1 MNVFSYKFNL
11 NDENKLKAFL
21 SDYDVVFKPQQYCV
35 FAAKCSKFKA
45 LFYQSGKFVIQGSCV
60 DDIVQ
65 ALVDEF
71 KIRNVSLNCNPVS
84 NNEKSKKTPD
94 KTTTSNHNYS
104 AYIGVDE
111 SGKGDFFGP
120 LVIAGVCVNEDNKQL
135 FIDMGIKDS
144 KKINDKTIKKMSLE
158 IQKRSVWSIV
168 MITPTKYNELYSKFK
183 NLNKLLAWGHARV
196 IENILNKYP
205 CEYALS
211 DKFADESLI
220 KNALM
225 KNGKNIILEQK
236 IKAESDIAV
245 ACASVLARNAFV
257 EKIGSLSLNYGID
270 FPKGASKLTIEAGR
284 EFIKKYSKEDLKNV
298 AKIHFKTFNEL

>member
-11 NDENKLKAFL
+11 NNENKLKTFL
-21 SDYDVVFKPQQYCV
+21 ANYDVIFTPQQYAI

-45 LFYQSGKFVIQGSCV
+45 VFYQSGKFVIQGGNIDFV
-60 DDIVQ
+60 VQ
-65 ALVDEF
+65 ELVNEF
-71 KIRNVSLNCNPVS
+71 NIPDVNPTNQTS
-84 NNEKSKKTPD
+84 DTNNKKKTNEQ
-94 KTTTSNHNYS
+94 TVANSTYS
-104 AYIGVDE
+104 SYIGVDE

-120 LVIAGVCVNEDNKQL
+120 LVIAGVCVNEDNKKL

-144 KKINDKTIKKMSLE
+144 KKIKDKTIKTLSLE
-158 IQKRSVWSIV
+158 IQKNSVWSIV
-168 MITPTKYNELYSKFK
+168 MITPSKYNELYLKFK

-257 EKIGSLSLNYGID
+257 EKIESLSLNFGIK
-270 FPKGASKLTIEAGR
+270 FPKGASKLTLEAGR
-284 EFIKKYSKEDLKNV
+284 EFIKKYNKEDLKNV
-298 AKIHFKTFNEL
+298 AKIHFKTYNEL

>member
-11 NDENKLKAFL
+11 NEENRLKTFL
-21 SDYDVVFKPQQYCV
+21 SNYDVVFEHQQYCV
-35 FAAKCSKFKA
+35 FTAKCSKFKA
-45 LFYQSGKFVIQGSCV
+45 LFYQSGKLVIQGSCV
-60 DDIVQ
+60 DDVVQ
-65 ALVDEF
+65 ALLEEF
-71 KIRNVSLNCNPVS
+71 KIQNVNLNCNSVS
-84 NNEKSKKTPD
+84 NNEKNKKTSD
-94 KTTTSNHNYS
+94 KTTSNHNYS

-158 IQKRSVWSIV
+158 IQKRSVWSTV

-225 KNGKNIILEQK
+225 KNGKNIILEQR

-257 EKIGSLSLNYGID
+257 EKIESLSSYYGIN

-284 EFIKKYSKEDLKNV
+284 EFIKKYSKDELKNV

>member
-11 NDENKLKAFL
+11 NEENRLKTFL
-21 SDYDVVFKPQQYCV
+21 SNYDVVFEQQQYCV
-35 FAAKCSKFKA
+35 FTAKCSKFKA
-45 LFYQSGKFVIQGSCV
+45 LFYQSGKLVIQGSCV
-60 DDIVQ
+60 DDVVQ
-65 ALVDEF
+65 ALLEEF
-71 KIRNVSLNCNPVS
+71 KIQNVNLNCNSVS
-84 NNEKSKKTPD
+84 NNEKNKKTSD
-94 KTTTSNHNYS
+94 KTTSNHNYS

-158 IQKRSVWSIV
+158 IQKRSVWSTVI
-168 MITPTKYNELYSKFK
+168 ITPTKYNELYSKFK

-225 KNGKNIILEQK
+225 KNGKNIILEQR

-257 EKIGSLSLNYGID
+257 EKIESLSSYYGIN

-284 EFIKKYSKEDLKNV
+284 EFIKKYSKDELKNV

>member
-11 NDENKLKAFL
+11 NDENKLKSFL
-21 SDYDVVFKPQQYCV
+21 SNYDVVFESQQYAI

-45 LFYQSGKFVIQGSCV
+45 VFYQSGKFVIQCR
-60 DDIVQ
+60 DINYIVEE
-65 ALVDEF
+65 LIKEF
-71 KIRNVSLNCNPVS
+71 KIENLSFISQNSSSENKKKISDKSIS
-84 NNEKSKKTPD
+84 NIKYN
-94 KTTTSNHNYS
+94 

-120 LVIAGVCVNEDNKQL
+120 LVIAGVCVNNDNKKL
-135 FIDMGIKDS
+135 FIDLGIKDS
-144 KKINDKTIKKMSLE
+144 KKISDKTIKDMSIE
-158 IQKRSVWSIV
+158 IQKRSIWSIV
-168 MITPTKYNELYSKFK
+168 MITPSKYNELYLKFK

-257 EKIGSLSLNYGID
+257 EKIESLSSFYGIN
-270 FPKGASKLTIEAGR
+270 FPKGASKLTLEAGR
-284 EFIKKYSKEDLKNV
+284 EFIKKYNKNDLKNV
-298 AKIHFKTFNEL
+298 AKIHFKTYNEL

>member
-11 NDENKLKAFL
+11 NDENKLKSFL
-21 SDYDVVFKPQQYCV
+21 SNYDVVFESQQYAI

-45 LFYQSGKFVIQGSCV
+45 VFYQSGKFVVQGR
-60 DDIVQ
+60 DIHCIVHE
-65 ALVDEF
+65 LIKEF
-71 KIRNVSLNCNPVS
+71 RIENLSFISQDSSSENKKKISDKSSIS
-84 NNEKSKKTPD
+84 NM
-94 KTTTSNHNYS
+94 NYN

-120 LVIAGVCVNEDNKQL
+120 LVIAGVCVNNDNKKL

-144 KKINDKTIKKMSLE
+144 KKISDKTIKDMSLE
-158 IQKRSVWSIV
+158 IQKRSIWSIV
-168 MITPTKYNELYSKFK
+168 MITPSKYNELYLKFK

-257 EKIGSLSLNYGID
+257 EKIESLSSFYGIN
-270 FPKGASKLTIEAGR
+270 FPKGASRLTLEAGR
-284 EFIKKYSKEDLKNV
+284 EFIKTYNKNDLKNV
-298 AKIHFKTFNEL
+298 AKIHFKTYNEL

>member
-11 NDENKLKAFL
+11 SNENKLKNFL
-21 SDYDVVFKPQQYCV
+21 SNYDVIFEPQQYSI

-45 LFYQSGKFVIQGSCV
+45 VFYQSGKFVIQGGNIDFV
-60 DDIVQ
+60 VQ
-65 ALVDEF
+65 ELANEF
-71 KIRNVSLNCNPVS
+71 NIPDVNINNQTSDTNNKKKI
-84 NNEKSKKTPD
+84 NEQTVANST
-94 KTTTSNHNYS
+94 YS
-104 AYIGVDE
+104 SYIGVDE

-120 LVIAGVCVNEDNKQL
+120 LVIAGVCVNEDNKKL
-135 FIDMGIKDS
+135 FLDMGIKDS
-144 KKINDKTIKKMSLE
+144 KKISDKTIKTLSLE
-158 IQKRSVWSIV
+158 IQKKSVWSIV
-168 MITPTKYNELYSKFK
+168 MITPLKYNELYLKFK

-225 KNGKNIILEQK
+225 KNGKNIVLEQK
-236 IKAESDIAV
+236 IKAEADIAV

-257 EKIGSLSLNYGID
+257 EKIESLSYNYGIK
-270 FPKGASKLTIEAGR
+270 FPKGASKLTLEAGR
-284 EFIKKYSKEDLKNV
+284 EFIKKYSKDDLKNV
-298 AKIHFKTFNEL
+298 AKIHFKTYNEL

>member
-11 NDENKLKAFL
+11 NEENRLKTFL
-21 SDYDVVFKPQQYCV
+21 SNYDVVFEQQQYCV
-35 FAAKCSKFKA
+35 FTAKCSKFKA
-45 LFYQSGKFVIQGSCV
+45 LFYQSGKLVIQGSCV
-60 DDIVQ
+60 DDVVQ
-65 ALVDEF
+65 ALLKEF
-71 KIRNVSLNCNPVS
+71 KIQNVNLNCNSVS
-84 NNEKSKKTPD
+84 NNEKNKKTSD
-94 KTTTSNHNYS
+94 KTTSNHNYS

-158 IQKRSVWSIV
+158 IQKRSVWSTV

-225 KNGKNIILEQK
+225 KNGKNIILEQR

-257 EKIGSLSLNYGID
+257 EKIESLSSYYGIN

-284 EFIKKYSKEDLKNV
+284 EFIKKYSKDELKNV

>member
-11 NDENKLKAFL
+11 NEENRLKTFL
-21 SDYDVVFKPQQYCV
+21 SNYDVVFEQQQYCV
-35 FAAKCSKFKA
+35 FTAKCSKFKA
-45 LFYQSGKFVIQGSCV
+45 LFYQSGKLVIQGSCV
-60 DDIVQ
+60 DDVVQ
-65 ALVDEF
+65 ALLEEF
-71 KIRNVSLNCNPVS
+71 KIQNVNLNCNSVS
-84 NNEKSKKTPD
+84 NNEKNKKTSD
-94 KTTTSNHNYS
+94 KTTSNHNYS

-158 IQKRSVWSIV
+158 IKKRSVWSTV

-225 KNGKNIILEQK
+225 KNGKNIILEQR

-257 EKIGSLSLNYGID
+257 EKIESLSSYYGIN

-284 EFIKKYSKEDLKNV
+284 EFIKKYSKDELKNV

>member
-11 NDENKLKAFL
+11 NNENRLKSYL
-21 SDYDVVFKPQQYCV
+21 SNYDVAFETQQYAI

-45 LFYQSGKFVIQGSCV
+45 VFYQSGKFVIQGSNI
-60 DDIVQ
+60 DDIVYD
-65 ALVDEF
+65 LIKKFEI
-71 KIRNVSLNCNPVS
+71 KNVNFTYNS
-84 NNEKSKKTPD
+84 NSFNEKSNKTFN
-94 KTTTSNHNYS
+94 KVTSNQNYS

-120 LVIAGVCVNEDNKQL
+120 LVIAGVCINEDNKNL

-144 KKINDKTIKKMSLE
+144 KNITDKTIKALSLE
-158 IQKRSVWSIV
+158 IKKHSIWSIV
-168 MITPTKYNELYSKFK
+168 MITPSKYNELYLKFK

-257 EKIGSLSLNYGID
+257 EKIESLSLNFGIN
-270 FPKGASKLTIEAGR
+270 FPKGASKLTLEAGR
-284 EFIKKYSKEDLKNV
+284 EFIKKYNKEELKNV
-298 AKIHFKTFNEL
+298 AKIHFKTYEQV

>member
-11 NDENKLKAFL
+11 NYENKLKNFL
-21 SDYDVVFKPQQYCV
+21 LNYDIVFETMQYAV
-35 FAAKCSKFKA
+35 FAAKNPKFKA
-45 LFYQSGKFVIQGSCV
+45 VFYQSGKFVIQGSNI
-60 DDIVQ
+60 DNIVSDL
-65 ALVDEF
+65 AREF
-71 KIRNVSLNCNPVS
+71 KIDNLGIDYNTF
-84 NNEKSKKTPD
+84 NNQRENKIVD
-94 KTTTSNHNYS
+94 KALTTANLNYS
-104 AYIGVDE
+104 SYIGVDE

-120 LVIAGVCVNEDNKQL
+120 LVIAGVCINNDNRQL
-135 FIDMGIKDS
+135 FIDLGIKDS

-158 IQKRSVWSIV
+158 IKKHSIWSIV
-168 MITPTKYNELYSKFK
+168 MITPLKYNELYSKFK

-257 EKIGSLSLNYGID
+257 EKIESLSLNYGIN
-270 FPKGASKLTIEAGR
+270 FPKGVSKLTFEAGR
-284 EFIKKYSKEDLKNV
+284 EFIKKYKKDDLKNV
-298 AKIHFKTFNEL
+298 AKIHFKTYNEL

>member
-1 MNVFSYKFNL
+1 M
-11 NDENKLKAFL
+11 
-21 SDYDVVFKPQQYCV
+21 
-35 FAAKCSKFKA
+35 
-45 LFYQSGKFVIQGSCV
+45 
-60 DDIVQ
+60 Q
-65 ALVDEF
+65 ALLEEF
-71 KIRNVSLNCNPVS
+71 KIQNVNLNCNSVS
-84 NNEKSKKTPD
+84 NNEKNKKTSD
-94 KTTTSNHNYS
+94 KTTSNHNYS

-158 IQKRSVWSIV
+158 IQKRSVWSTV

-225 KNGKNIILEQK
+225 KNGKNIILEQR

-257 EKIGSLSLNYGID
+257 EKIESLSSYYGIN

-284 EFIKKYSKEDLKNV
+284 EFIKKYSKDELKNV

>member
-11 NDENKLKAFL
+11 NNENKLKTFL
-21 SDYDVVFKPQQYCV
+21 SNYDVIFETQQYAI
-35 FAAKCSKFKA
+35 FAAKSSKFKA
-45 LFYQSGKFVIQGSCV
+45 VFYQSGKFVIQGSNIYDV
-60 DDIVQ
+60 VKDLIN
-65 ALVDEF
+65 EF
-71 KIRNVSLNCNPVS
+71 EIKNVNLTYDSVS
-84 NNEKSKKTPD
+84 FKETNKKTFENI
-94 KTTTSNHNYS
+94 TSNQNYS

-120 LVIAGVCVNEDNKQL
+120 LVIAGVCVNEDNKQM

-144 KKINDKTIKKMSLE
+144 KKITDKIIKDMSLI
-158 IQKRSVWSIV
+158 IQKHSIWSIV
-168 MITPTKYNELYSKFK
+168 MISPIKYNELYLKFK

-236 IKAESDIAV
+236 IKAETDIAV

-257 EKIGSLSLNYGID
+257 EKIESLSLNFGIN
-270 FPKGASKLTIEAGR
+270 FPKGASKLTLEAGR
-284 EFIKKYSKEDLKNV
+284 EFIKKYNKEDLKNV
-298 AKIHFKTFNEL
+298 AKIHFKTYNEL

>member
-11 NDENKLKAFL
+11 NEENWLKTFL
-21 SDYDVVFKPQQYCV
+21 SNYDVVFEQQQYCV
-35 FAAKCSKFKA
+35 FTAKCSKFKA
-45 LFYQSGKFVIQGSCV
+45 LFYQSGKLVIQGSCV
-60 DDIVQ
+60 DDVVQ
-65 ALVDEF
+65 ALLEEF
-71 KIRNVSLNCNPVS
+71 KIQNVNLNCNSVS
-84 NNEKSKKTPD
+84 NNEKNKKTSD
-94 KTTTSNHNYS
+94 KTTSNHNYS

-158 IQKRSVWSIV
+158 IQKRSVWSTV

-225 KNGKNIILEQK
+225 KNGKNIILEQR

-257 EKIGSLSLNYGID
+257 EKIESLSSYYGIN

-284 EFIKKYSKEDLKNV
+284 EFIKKYSKDELKNV